1 MPVMVAYQKRRERGD
16 ECRYIMDNKK
26 INTFIL
32 LLLLLKYI
40 FGWSSRE
47 E

>member
-1 MPVMVAYQKRRERGD
+1 MVAYQKRRERGD
-16 ECRYIMDNKK
+16 EGRYILDNKK
-26 INTFIL
+26 KNSVIL
-32 LLLLLKYI
+32 LLVLLKYI